1 MLRSDPELLA
11 AIGPRVRTSPFFDC
25 TVRAGLT
32 AVSTYNHMWLP
43 MSYGD
48 LGAEYVRLTTAVSMW
63 DVAAQRH
70 IEVTGPDA
78 DALTQLVTAVD
89 VSATTTGQAIY
100 APMVDDSGVLINDPV
115 LLHWPDGSWRFSIA
129 DADIRLWIDAVRLGH
144 RLDAVVRELD
154 TVTLA
159 VQGPR
164 AHDVAAALGFDW
176 SDSLDT
182 FQMRRAELAI
192 SDAHRSGLDVVVC
205 RSGWSN
211 QGGIEIFLD
220 DPGGAE
226 ALWTAVEAAGRPF
239 GIGPGAPNATE
250 RIENTFLSYG
260 TDTGYDADPF
270 ELGMEEQLDIDGP
283 RFIGQDAL
291 HRRRDSGIERHLIGC
306 EIDGDP
312 IDVLSHPVPFLV
324 DGEQVG
330 QLRAATHSPRFE
342 RNIGLA
348 LIASEHGPG
357 SLGSAVLP
365 GDEGERP
372 ARDRRPSVC
381 GLPRRMRTTIDPG
394 CPKRMVY
401 GQCGRVTRSGGCE
414 LDERPCPFATAPVL
428 DLGDHVDY
436 SPRPVDIGPAVID
449 LCLPDDP
456 TMLAR
461 ISERFTAQQSG
472 GVTVCDTG
480 TPWATS
486 RGLPDRETPA
496 CECPGRDLNPH
507 ST

>member
-1 MLRSDPELLA
+1 MIRSDPELLA

-48 LGAEYVRLTTAVSMW
+48 PRAEYERLTTAVSMW

-89 VSATTTGQAIY
+89 VSDTPAGRAIY

-129 DADIRLWIDAVRLGH
+129 DADIRLWIDAVRAG
-144 RLDAVVRELD
+144 RGFDAVVHELD

-159 VQGPR
+159 VQGPH
-164 AHDVAAALGFDW
+164 AHEVAAALGFDW
-176 SDSLDT
+176 SRELDR
-182 FQMRRAELAI
+182 FEMRRAELRTTGV
-192 SDAHRSGLDVVVC
+192 DRPTLDLVVC

-220 DPGGAE
+220 DPSGAE
-226 ALWTAVEAAGRPF
+226 ALWTTVESAGRPF

-260 TDTGYDADPF
+260 TDTGYDADPI

-283 RFIGQDAL
+283 PFIGQEAL
-291 HRRRDSGIERHLIGC
+291 RRRRDGGVDRQLIGC
-306 EIDGDP
+306 VIHGDAV
-312 IDVLSHPVPFLV
+312 DVLSHPVPFLV
-324 DGEQVG
+324 DGDEVG

-348 LIASEHGPG
+348 LIASEYRPG
-357 SLGSAVLP
+357 TSARVPLP
-365 GDEGERP
+365 GGQGERRAEIVDLP
-372 ARDRRPSVC
+372 FSESLDR
-381 GLPRRMRTTIDPG
+381 
-394 CPKRMVY
+394 
-401 GQCGRVTRSGGCE
+401 
-414 LDERPCPFATAPVL
+414 
-428 DLGDHVDY
+428 
-436 SPRPVDIGPAVID
+436 
-449 LCLPDDP
+449 
-456 TMLAR
+456 
-461 ISERFTAQQSG
+461 
-472 GVTVCDTG
+472 
-480 TPWATS
+480 
-486 RGLPDRETPA
+486 
-496 CECPGRDLNPH
+496 
-507 ST
+507 